1 MEEVRR
7 KDELVQKAKAGLLVE
22 KPQKKAPPMTE
33 SARKFNVFVDGEY
46 FEVGVESLGGAP
58 MVNTVRPMAAP
69 MPATAPAPA
78 APAPVAAPAP
88 EAPAPAAA
96 SKAAAGDAKGAPLS
110 APMPGMIVKYVKN
123 VGDKVKEGETVV
135 VLEAMKMENAL
146 PAPTNGTVKAVNF
159 SSGDTVKKGDVLA
172 IVG

>member
-1 MEEVRR
+1 
-7 KDELVQKAKAGLLVE
+7 VQKAKAGLLVE

-69 MPATAPAPA
+69 MPAAVPAPA

-88 EAPAPAAA
+88 EAPAAAA
-96 SKAAAGDAKGAPLS
+96 AAPKAAAGDVKGAPLS